1 MEPNHAV
8 EQPASQKLLIMEQW
22 NNAQFPVACDE
33 TGAIYLP
40 VRALCLYL
48 GIASQMQIKALR
60 KSRSMSRYLRRFTL
74 SSPAGGG
81 RQAQWCL
88 HIRALAFWLAGH
100 IDADQVR
107 PELQEGLL
115 EWQDTLIQAAHELF
129 FGPNAEPEELDH
141 QALVQCVKLAEFE
154 IRRLKL
160 AVRRTVDI
168 LEPSSVLLCPRR
180 TSIHRMK
187 SRNSTASKRSL

>member
-1 MEPNHAV
+1 MESDDKV
-8 EQPASQKLLIMEQW
+8 EQPAAQKLLIMEQW
-22 NNAQFPVACDE
+22 DNAQFPVACDE
-33 TGAIYLP
+33 MGSIYLP

-100 IDADQVR
+100 IDADHVR

-129 FGPNAEPEELDH
+129 FGSAISSTELDE
-141 QALVQCVKLAEFE
+141 QSLAQRLRLAEFE
-154 IRRLKL
+154 IHRLKL
-160 AVRRTVDI
+160 AVRLHSRRLGTVEKFALPETYFDV
-168 LEPSSVLLCPRR
+168 PDDNPDDF
-180 TSIHRMK
+180 T
-187 SRNSTASKRSL
+187 

>member
-1 MEPNHAV
+1 MDSGDRVEEPS
-8 EQPASQKLLIMEQW
+8 SQKLLIMEQW
-22 NNAQFPVACDE
+22 DNAQFPVACDDA
-33 TGAIYLP
+33 GSIYLP

-48 GIASQMQIKALR
+48 GIASQMQIKTLR

-100 IDADQVR
+100 IDAGQVR

-129 FGPNAEPEELDH
+129 FGTPISLTELDE
-141 QALVQCVKLAEFE
+141 QSLAQRLRLAEFE
-154 IRRLKL
+154 IQRLKL
-160 AVRRTVDI
+160 AVR
-168 LEPSSVLLCPRR
+168 LQSRR
-180 TSIHRMK
+180 LGVVEKFTLPETYFDFPDDDPD
-187 SRNSTASKRSL
+187 N

>member
-1 MEPNHAV
+1 M
-8 EQPASQKLLIMEQW
+8 
-22 NNAQFPVACDE
+22 
-33 TGAIYLP
+33 P

-60 KSRSMSRYLRRFTL
+60 KSRSMSPYLRRFTL
-74 SSPAGGG
+74 TSPSGGG

-100 IDADQVR
+100 IDAEQVR

-115 EWQDTLIQAAHELF
+115 EWQDTLIHAAHELF
-129 FGPNAEPEELDH
+129 FGPIHEEPEELDY
-141 QALVQCVKLAEFE
+141 QALVQRLKLAEFE

-160 AVRRTVDI
+160 AIRLHSRRLGTVERFTLPETYFDTSDD
-168 LEPSSVLLCPRR
+168 EPE
-180 TSIHRMK
+180 
-187 SRNSTASKRSL
+187 